1 MSWKSAV
8 GFTMA
13 AMMAMHSGLAS
24 GQETPKPCPRY
35 QAPGPFNNVPAI
47 WGTTDSGVIVD
58 GFVDLRGTANK
69 IFDVLHGSDLSI
81 HNDVTHAKVAA
92 CGGKFSFVRVDDGF
106 EKHYR
111 ALQKVDIT
119 PVPYVYFKIPAELRR
134 TSSYIDAPDGSQ
146 KLDQILA
153 KFEAIAEKAALTT
166 LAQFE
171 QSRPA
176 LQSVE
181 IAGMRGKL
189 VAVDIEEKLLDEKQS
204 QREHRVAYGR
214 GYGRALCRWT
224 TLVKKRHSD
233 LTVILYT
240 MPAVYGDYLRYA
252 LPADHACIKG
262 LPVWIAHTTADGG
275 DSVYSSSRKAASAFS
290 DESAQR
296 LCLLSTGNRC
306 VIHQYSHR
314 ATFASA
320 KAFNPKSP
328 RGIDINR
335 WFPSMAVKTE
345 AAVDLVRRD
354 DLPPPPLASHPR

>member
-1 MSWKSAV
+1 MKWKTAIGITV
-8 GFTMA
+8 VAITAMRPAIA
-13 AMMAMHSGLAS
+13 ASPES
-24 GQETPKPCPRY
+24 PKPCPRY
-35 QAPGPFNNVPAI
+35 TAPGNFNNAPAI

-58 GFVDLRGTANK
+58 GFVDLTGAGNK
-69 IFDVLHGSDLSI
+69 VFDVLHGADLSI
-81 HNDVTHAKVAA
+81 YNDVSHAKVAA
-92 CGGKFSFVRVDDGF
+92 CGGKFSFVRIDNGF

-119 PVPYVYFKIPAELRR
+119 PVPYVYFKIPADLRR
-134 TSSYIDAPDGSQ
+134 ARNYADAADGSQ
-146 KLDQILA
+146 KLEEILA
-153 KFEAIAEKAALTT
+153 KFEAIGEKAASTT

-214 GYGRALCRWT
+214 GYGRSVCRWT
-224 TLVKKRHSD
+224 TLVRKRHPD

-262 LPVWIAHTTADGG
+262 LPVWLAHTTADGG
-275 DSVYSSSRKAASAFS
+275 DSVYSSSRKAASTFS

-314 ATFASA
+314 ATFAGA
-320 KAFNPKSP
+320 KELNPKSP
-328 RGIDINR
+328 RGMDINR
-335 WFPSMAVKTE
+335 WFPSVVVKTE
-345 AAVDLVRRD
+345 AAADLVRRD
-354 DLPPPPLASHPR
+354 DLPPPPLAIRSK

>member
-1 MSWKSAV
+1 MEWKRTI
-8 GFTMA
+8 GL
-13 AMMAMHSGLAS
+13 MMAMMTALLLPGRTL
-24 GQETPKPCPRY
+24 GQESPKPCPRY
-35 QAPGPFNNVPAI
+35 QAPGQFDNAPAV

-58 GFVDLRGTANK
+58 GFVDLIGAGNK
-69 IFDVLHGSDLSI
+69 VFDVLHGSDLSI
-81 HNDVTHAKVAA
+81 YNEVTHEKMAA
-92 CGGKFSFVRVDDGF
+92 CGGKFSFVRMDNGF
-106 EKHYR
+106 DTHYR
-111 ALQKVDIT
+111 ALQKAGIK
-119 PVPYVYFKIPAELRR
+119 PVPYVYFKIPTELRR
-134 TSSYIDAPDGSQ
+134 AHKYVDSGDGSQ
-146 KLDQILA
+146 QLEQILS
-153 KFEAIAEKAALTT
+153 KFELIAEKAASTT
-166 LAQFE
+166 LNQLE
-171 QSRPA
+171 QSQLA
-176 LQSVE
+176 LQSIE

-189 VAVDIEEKLLDEKQS
+189 IAVDIEEKLLDEKQS

-224 TLVKKRHSD
+224 TLVKKRHTD

-275 DSVYSSSRKAASAFS
+275 DSIYSSSRRAASIFS

-320 KAFNPKSP
+320 KGFNPKKP
-328 RGIDINR
+328 QGIDINR
-335 WFPSMAVKTE
+335 WFPSIAINTE
-345 AAVDLVRRD
+345 AGTDWVRRD
-354 DLPPPPLASHPR
+354 DLPPPITFHPK